1 MIRVILP
8 AHLQSLAG
16 AGREI
21 SVEVAGPVTPR
32 TVIDAVEAAYP
43 QLRGTIR
50 DHRTKQRRPMVRFF
64 IEEQD
69 WSHEPPDT
77 ELPATIAEGREPFWI
92 VGAIS
97 GG

>member
-16 AGREI
+16 AGKEI
-21 SVEVAGPVTPR
+21 QVDVSGEVTPR
-32 TVIDAVEAAYP
+32 TVVDAVEAAYP

-50 DHRTKQRRPMVRFF
+50 DHRTQQRRPMVRFF
-64 IEEQD
+64 VEEQD
-69 WSHEPPDT
+69 WSHEPIDT
-77 ELPATIAEGREPFWI
+77 PLPASVAEGKEPFWI
-92 VGAIS
+92 IGAIS

>member
-16 AGREI
+16 AGKEI
-21 SVEVAGPVTPR
+21 DVEVTGEVTSR
-32 TVIDAVEAAYP
+32 SVIDAVEAAYP

-64 IEEQD
+64 VEEQD
-69 WSHEPPDT
+69 WSHESIDSP
-77 ELPATIAEGREPFWI
+77 LPASVSEGEEPFWI
-92 VGAIS
+92 IGAIS

>member
-16 AGREI
+16 TGKEI
-21 SVEVAGPVTPR
+21 DVEVSGDVTAR
-32 TVIDAVEAAYP
+32 SVIDAIETAYP

-50 DHRTKQRRPMVRFF
+50 DHSTKQRRPMVRFF

-69 WSHEPPDT
+69 WSHEPIESP
-77 ELPATIAEGREPFWI
+77 LPASVAEGNEPFWI
-92 VGAIS
+92 IGAIS

>member
-16 AGREI
+16 TGKEI
-21 SVEVAGPVTPR
+21 AVNVQGGVTQR
-32 TVIDAVEAAYP
+32 SVIDAVEAAYP

-64 IEEQD
+64 VEEQD
-69 WSHEPPDT
+69 WSHKPLDAP
-77 ELPATIAEGREPFWI
+77 LPASVAEGREPFWI